1 VDETRSTSIV
11 VIRRIVVITGLALL
25 LLPCPALGESADTT
39 TETTATEIVEATESS
54 ESSTTQDTAP
64 VPIADS
70 DTDSGS
76 GSGSEAEAT
85 PPEEEDAKPTE
96 ANEDAEPAI
105 EPAAVDGA
113 TKDWSER
120 VYEIAE
126 QIQMGLND
134 AEAADAL
141 YHELA
146 AALWAY
152 QDEVYEA
159 MRNRSPDAHGKRR
172 ILSEI
177 YDARMKLLEWV
188 TPELRST
195 MIGGGSS
202 GMREIEREYLNAK
215 LDFYFQALAVPR
227 GLRRIADDVLES
239 PLDDLWR
246 IMELIF
252 IVIVFRAWRRW
263 AKQGIADAR
272 TQVLQ
277 IQPNTNIHVQT
288 ARLLWYL
295 HRFRGPLEWL
305 AFFFL
310 VSAVYEPGDLEE
322 VTTLAW
328 VVILWLLLTRFGL
341 LLVDAMASRSVDGP
355 ASHNAALRLRSLRL
369 ITAWILFTG
378 LSLDLSSRYVGEG
391 ALYAWISRAFTL
403 LLLPVL
409 ILLLFWWRDEII
421 RRLSE
426 EARHSSTARRLAQ
439 QEKGFGSYLNAAL
452 GAFYLAG
459 ARLLQFSVRIL
470 SGFEGGRRMVATLLR
485 REIERDGH
493 RDSGSEKRISEE
505 LILKLLTPDDTV
517 IDGPFKDGRQRI
529 EALAEADRGAAVAVL
544 AERGGGMSAFLRI
557 IKSDLGDRMRIVDCP
572 PSGISGFREALAD
585 EFGLN
590 HTADLSIELRPRL
603 DELGVRVI
611 AVDNF
616 HRVARPMMGGLRGLD
631 EAAKISRA
639 AGEDILWIVAVTRA
653 AWPYISRIRGDGAL
667 LQEVLEL
674 PSWSDSQ
681 LEELFEARCQAA
693 GIEPDYC
700 RLVFPRQFDDGER
713 TTLEER
719 NRFGFRRVL
728 WELSDGNPEVA
739 IRLFCDS
746 LRELPNGKLIVRLPQ
761 LASRSRIADLNL
773 TTLLVLRGLVACEF
787 ATIEDLT
794 KSIRCPETTVRN
806 AIAFC
811 IQEGW
816 VEEIYDHYQITWDWY
831 RTVKR
836 VLIRRNLITR

>member
-1 VDETRSTSIV
+1 MDETKSTSIV
-11 VIRRIVVITGLALL
+11 VIRRLVVITGLALL
-25 LLPCPALGESADTT
+25 LLPCPALGESADPTT
-39 TETTATEIVEATESS
+39 DTTATETVEATESS

-64 VPIADS
+64 APIAES
-70 DTDSGS
+70 DTDS
-76 GSGSEAEAT
+76 ETEAT
-85 PPEEEDAKPTE
+85 PSEEEDAKPTE
-96 ANEDAEPAI
+96 ANEDAEVPI
-105 EPAAVDGA
+105 EPAAVDVA

-120 VYEIAE
+120 VYEITE

-159 MRNRSPDAHGKRR
+159 MRNRSPDAHRKRR

-177 YDARMKLLEWV
+177 YDARMQLLEWV

-215 LDFYFQALAVPR
+215 LGFYFQALAIPR
-227 GLRRIADDVLES
+227 GLRRLADDVRES

-246 IMELIF
+246 VMELIF

-263 AKQGIADAR
+263 AKHGIADAR

-277 IQPNTNIHVQT
+277 IQPRTNIHVHA

-305 AFFFL
+305 AFLFL
-310 VSAVYEPGDLEE
+310 VSALYEPADLKE

-355 ASHNAALRLRSLRL
+355 TSHNAALRLRSLRL
-369 ITAWILFTG
+369 VTAWILFTG

-409 ILLLFWWRDEII
+409 LLLLLWWRDEII

-439 QEKGFGSYLNAAL
+439 QKKGFGSYLNAAL

-459 ARLLQFSVRIL
+459 ARLLQFGVRIL
-470 SGFEGGRRMVATLLR
+470 SAFEGGRRIVAMLLR
-485 REIERDGH
+485 REIERDVH
-493 RDSGSEKRISEE
+493 RENISEKRISEE
-505 LILKLLTPDDTV
+505 LTLKLLTPDDTV
-517 IDGPFKDGRQRI
+517 IDGPFEDGLQRI
-529 EALAEADRGAAVAVL
+529 EALVKADNGAAVAVL

-557 IKSDLGDRMRIVDCP
+557 VKRDLGENMRIVDCP
-572 PSGISGFREALAD
+572 PGGIKQFRESLAD

-590 HTADLSIELRPRL
+590 RTADLNVELKPRL

-616 HRVARPMMGGLRGLD
+616 HRVARPMMGGLIGLD
-631 EAAKISRA
+631 EAARISRA
-639 AGEDILWIVAVTRA
+639 AGEDILWIIAVTRA

-667 LQEVLEL
+667 LQEVLEI

-681 LEELFEARCQAA
+681 LEELFEARCKAA
-693 GIEPDYC
+693 GIEPDYR

-719 NRFGFRRVL
+719 NRFGFRRVI

-746 LRELPNGKLIVRLPQ
+746 LRELPSGKFVVRLPQ
-761 LASRSRIADLNL
+761 LPSRSRIADLNV
-773 TTLLVLRGLVACEF
+773 TTLLVLRGLVECEF
-787 ATIEDLT
+787 ATIDDLT
-794 KSIRCPETTVRN
+794 ASIRCSRLTVRN

-811 IQEGW
+811 VQEGW
-816 VEEIYDHYQITWDWY
+816 VEEIYEHYQVTWDWY